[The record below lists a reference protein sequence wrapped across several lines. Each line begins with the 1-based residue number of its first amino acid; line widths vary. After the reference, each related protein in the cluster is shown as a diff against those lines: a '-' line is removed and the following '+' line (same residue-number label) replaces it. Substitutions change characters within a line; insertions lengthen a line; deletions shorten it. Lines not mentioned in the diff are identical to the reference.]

1 MYDVLMFYDSPSTK
15 LRKRVEK
22 VPLTLRRKA
31 SDWSKLSD
39 MENRDI

>member
-1 MYDVLMFYDSPSTK
+1 MIHPAQNLK
-15 LRKRVEK
+15 KCVEK
-22 VPLTLRRKA
+22 APLTLRRKA